1 LIVTQKRETNRCKSQ
16 SSFSFIHASAIFFV
30 HENFTLEKESR
41 VFFDVKEVARSF
53 QTQNPLSLFLSSIWF
68 LSPTKDNKK

>member
-1 LIVTQKRETNRCKSQ
+1 LIVTQKRETNRFKSH
-16 SSFSFIHASAIFFV
+16 SSFSFFHASAIFFL

-41 VFFDVKEVARSF
+41 AFFDVKEVARSF
-53 QTQNPLSLFLSSIWF
+53 RTQNPLSLILSSNWF